1 MSATTISAAPAA
13 RRRRVPFGL
22 AFGLVVIVLIVA
34 SAVFAPL
41 LVPHSP
47 SQPLPDGMTM
57 GGLPQPPSLKHIF
70 GTDNLG
76 RSLLARVLYGG
87 RATLLVGIVSNTI
100 AVVLGALIGGLAG
113 MLEGTAQAAVMRF
126 VDLMLAFPALI
137 LAIAIA
143 SVIGPSLWN
152 AALIIALSNW
162 TWIARVAYTKTLS
175 IRERNYMIAARML
188 GASRWHLFRRHLLM
202 HLAPIMLVWETLG
215 IATTVQMSAA
225 LSFLGVG
232 VQPPTP
238 SWGNIIHDNQ
248 SYFTVAPWTVLIP
261 GMFIL
266 LLSLSF
272 NIVGEYLHELME
284 KLESRSRQSTPEAEP
299 GGGDAQETGRA
310 RLEALDHAG

>member
-1 MSATTISAAPAA
+1 MLKNRWRLGGHA
-13 RRRRVPFGL
+13 RRFGL
-22 AFGLVVIVLIVA
+22 MLSLAVIVLIVLG
-34 SAVFAPL
+34 AVLAPVL
-41 LVPHSP
+41 APYSP
-47 SQPLPDGMTM
+47 DAQLANGLSVD
-57 GGLPQPPSLKHIF
+57 GLPQAPSWSHWF

-76 RSLLARVLYGG
+76 RSLLSRVLYGAQ
-87 RATLLVGIVSNTI
+87 ATLLVGIVSNTI
-100 AVVLGALIGGLAG
+100 AVLIGALIGGLAG
-113 MLEGTAQAAVMRF
+113 MLEGRAQAAVMRF

-152 AALIIALSNW
+152 AALIIALANW

-175 IRERNYMIAARML
+175 IKERNYMTAARML
-188 GASRWHLFRRHLLM
+188 GAGRWYLFTRHLLM

-248 SYFTVAPWTVLIP
+248 NYFTVAPWTVLIP
-261 GMFIL
+261 GVFIL
-266 LLSLSF
+266 ALSLSF
-272 NIVGEYLHELME
+272 NIVGEYLHERME
-284 KLESRSRQSTPEAEP
+284 NMEARGAREEAP
-299 GGGDAQETGRA
+299 GDKSGKA
-310 RLEALDHAG
+310 RLEELEHGG

>member
-1 MSATTISAAPAA
+1 MGLRRHLPRLGLIIS
-13 RRRRVPFGL
+13 L
-22 AFGLVVIVLIVA
+22 ASIVIIVLGA
-34 SAVFAPL
+34 LLAPL
-41 LVPHSP
+41 ISP
-47 SQPLPDGMTM
+47 YPPDLQLSNGLTI
-57 GGLPQPPSLKHIF
+57 GGLPEPPSWAHWF

-76 RSLLARVLYGG
+76 RSLLARVLYGAQ
-87 RATLLVGIVSNTI
+87 ATLLVGIVSNTI
-100 AVVLGALIGGLAG
+100 AVLIGTLVGGLAG
-113 MLEGTAQAAVMRF
+113 MLEGRAQAAVMRF

-152 AALIIALSNW
+152 AALIIALANW

-175 IRERNYMIAARML
+175 IKERHYITAARML
-188 GASRWHLFRRHLLM
+188 GASRWYLFSRHLLM

-248 SYFTVAPWTVLIP
+248 NYFTVAPWTVLIP
-261 GMFIL
+261 GIFIL
-266 LLSLSF
+266 ALSLSF
-272 NIVGEYLHELME
+272 NIVGEYLHERME
-284 KLESRSRQSTPEAEP
+284 NLEARGPQPSEPDSPES
-299 GGGDAQETGRA
+299 DRTQKA
-310 RLEALDHAG
+310 RLEEIEHGS

>member
-1 MSATTISAAPAA
+1 VTMAIVRSKDVAGIPRVKIAFLASVAAIILIMVGAIFAPMLISA
-13 RRRRVPFGL
+13 
-22 AFGLVVIVLIVA
+22 
-34 SAVFAPL
+34 
-41 LVPHSP
+41 SP
-47 SQPLPDGMTM
+47 NLPLPDGMTID
-57 GGLPQPPSLKHIF
+57 GLPRPPSWALWF

-76 RSLLARVLYGG
+76 RSLLARVFYGA
-87 RATLLVGIVSNTI
+87 RATLLVGIVSNSI
-100 AVVLGALIGGLAG
+100 AVVIGVLVGGLAG
-113 MLEGTAQAAVMRF
+113 MLEGRAQAAVMRF

-162 TWIARVAYTKTLS
+162 TWIARVAFTKTLT
-175 IRERNYMIAARML
+175 IKERNYITAARML
-188 GASRWHLFRRHLLM
+188 GASRWYLFRRHLLM

-261 GMFIL
+261 GVFIL
-266 LLSLSF
+266 ALSLSF
-272 NIVGEYLHELME
+272 NIVGEYLHERME
-284 KLESRSRQSTPEAEP
+284 KLESRSR
-299 GGGDAQETGRA
+299 ETGQDDADETRRG
-310 RLEALDHAG
+310 RLEELEHAG

>member
-1 MSATTISAAPAA
+1 MSAMTTVTPA
-13 RRRRVPFGL
+13 RRKSRIPFGL
-22 AFGLVVIVLIVA
+22 AFGVAAIVLIVVT
-34 SAVFAPL
+34 AVFAPL
-41 LVPHSP
+41 LAPHSP
-47 SQPLPDGMTM
+47 SQQLPDGMTM
-57 GGLPQPPSLKHIF
+57 GGLPRPPSLAHVF

-76 RSLLARVLYGG
+76 RSLLSRVLYGG

-100 AVVLGALIGGLAG
+100 AVVLGTLIGGLAG
-113 MLEGTAQAAVMRF
+113 MLEGTAQAAVMRV

-143 SVIGPSLWN
+143 SVVGPSLWN

-162 TWIARVAYTKTLS
+162 TWIARVAFTKTLT
-175 IRERNYMIAARML
+175 IRERNYIIAARML

-261 GMFIL
+261 GVFIL

-272 NIVGEYLHELME
+272 NIVGEHLHELME
-284 KLESRSRQSTPEAEP
+284 KLESRGRQSTPEAEP
-299 GGGDAQETGRA
+299 EPGGDAQDAGRA